1 MNRHPSRIATRHVC
15 VPFVSRESNRASSS
29 PRRHAKE
36 PFKHV
41 PSFVTTRLASS
52 VERTTMADATRHN
65 DIVARLRMFAAAVV
79 LLARLRAAAAA
90 AAAESPAAQRCP
102 FAYPSYREAAH
113 AHLAKVFDRAGFD
126 TRRGSMWFAKGDDV
140 PPDCQTCGRVNPA
153 IGAYGCPMLVRPR
166 PFVATLPSRHDDAKA
181 DATRPGYPTRS
192 PRSATGSA
200 LGSARGSA
208 RRPQRPPRSSRPPSS
223 PTAHPPSATSRAT
236 RSGSEPRDA
245 TREPTDISRTFPS
258 PQSRPRTPRRC
269 P

>member
-1 MNRHPSRIATRHVC
+1 MNRHPSRIDTRHVC

-65 DIVARLRMFAAAVV
+65 DIVARLRMFAAAVM
-79 LLARLRAAAAA
+79 LLARLRAAAA

-140 PPDCQTCGRVNPA
+140 PPDCETCGRVNPA

-223 PTAHPPSATSRAT
+223 PTAPPPSATSRAT

-245 TREPTDISRTFPS
+245 TREPTDISRTCPS

>member
-79 LLARLRAAAAA
+79 LLARLRAAAA

-208 RRPQRPPRSSRPPSS
+208 RRPQRPPRSSRPPFS
-223 PTAHPPSATSRAT
+223 PTARPPSATSRAT

-245 TREPTDISRTFPS
+245 TREPTDISRTCPS

>member
-79 LLARLRAAAAA
+79 LLARLRAAAA

-245 TREPTDISRTFPS
+245 TREPTDISRTCPS

>member
-1 MNRHPSRIATRHVC
+1 MNRHPSRIDTRHVC

-29 PRRHAKE
+29 PRHHAKE

-79 LLARLRAAAAA
+79 LLARLRAAAA

-166 PFVATLPSRHDDAKA
+166 PFVAILPSRHDDAKA

-223 PTAHPPSATSRAT
+223 PTAPPPSATSRAT

-245 TREPTDISRTFPS
+245 TREPTDISRTCPS

>member
-29 PRRHAKE
+29 PRHHAKE

-79 LLARLRAAAAA
+79 LLARLRAAAAV
-90 AAAESPAAQRCP
+90 ESPAAQRCP

-113 AHLAKVFDRAGFD
+113 SHLAKVFDRAGFD
-126 TRRGSMWFAKGDDV
+126 TRRGSMWFTKGDDV
-140 PPDCQTCGRVNPA
+140 PPDCETCGRVNPA

-223 PTAHPPSATSRAT
+223 PTAPPPSATSRAT

-245 TREPTDISRTFPS
+245 TREPTDISRTCPS